1 MLESELE
8 SEGVEHSD
16 AMASL
21 NLRRQLSRLAK
32 EEEELEWEL
41 TDYGW
46 KVDRIAHV
54 IYRAEEE
61 RSDLLTQLGQVPAE
75 ERADLLT
82 QLGQV
87 LTSVA
92 VTNSMLLLIHLY
104 RATIMKTPPI
114 WTHCY
119 QNQANNICKDDY

>member
-8 SEGVEHSD
+8 NEGVEHSD
-16 AMASL
+16 TMASI
-21 NLRRQLSRLAK
+21 NLRRQLTRLAK

-46 KVDRIAHV
+46 KVDRMAHV
-54 IYRAEEE
+54 IYKAE
-61 RSDLLTQLGQVPAE
+61 E

-87 LTSVA
+87 PTA
-92 VTNSMLLLIHLY
+92 VRTDSILL
-104 RATIMKTPPI
+104 
-114 WTHCY
+114 
-119 QNQANNICKDDY
+119 